1 MGRLLF
7 WLLLGVVV
15 YAVLK
20 AWARPG
26 GSRAAPGGP
35 AERSEDM
42 VRCQVCGLN
51 TPKSEALAVGSAWYC
66 SEEHRRIG
74 AAR

>member
-15 YAVLK
+15 YAVLR
-20 AWARPG
+20 AWGRAG
-26 GSRAAPGGP
+26 TRAAPGRPP
-35 AERSEDM
+35 APSEDM

-51 TPKSEALAVGSAWYC
+51 MPKSDALAAGPAWYC

-74 AAR
+74 APR